1 MSSNKYKTEICKK
14 IKENGYCP
22 YGNKCQFAHSESELR
37 SFQPKKSYKT
47 VICKNYKNGYCAYG
61 NRCAFAHDKAFTN
74 KNKLINNP
82 NYKTKICKIFQ
93 EKGKCPYGNECIFI
107 HKPKIIN
114 NKIRNIKYYFL
125 NNYNIK
131 KKKKIN
137 KINDINQIIYND
149 KELKIKRTDSNE
161 TYQKESRLLNIWL
174 RKN

>member
-1 MSSNKYKTEICKK
+1 
-14 IKENGYCP
+14 
-22 YGNKCQFAHSESELR
+22 
-37 SFQPKKSYKT
+37 
-47 VICKNYKNGYCAYG
+47 
-61 NRCAFAHDKAFTN
+61 TN

-114 NKIRNIKYYFL
+114 NKIRNIKYDFL